1 MSNPGFFVT
10 YAVVQAAVVL
20 LAIRALDP
28 FSRQPFGVVAL
39 VALWGAT
46 GAAILALIG
55 NEAVR
60 SLLSGDARTV
70 FGDALSAPVVEEVAK
85 GLAIVGVVVASRWAL
100 ERMGISLFGGVT
112 DGVVYGAAVGLGFAF
127 TEDFFF
133 FVDRARHQGL
143 EQGAELFLTRRD
155 FFGPA
160 MLHHTLFSA
169 AFGAGIGLA
178 VWATRPVVKAA
189 FVTVGLL
196 VAILMHAVNN
206 GFVELWVVA
215 RHGLGTAADW
225 VNGADVGPDVQ
236 STADTAFAV
245 LSVIDWLYIRRL
257 RRGNPALDT
266 P

>member
-1 MSNPGFFVT
+1 MT

-112 DGVVYGAAVGLGFAF
+112 DGVVYGAAVGLGFEF
-127 TEDFFF
+127 TRTSSSSSI
-133 FVDRARHQGL
+133 VPGTRASSRAPSCFSR
-143 EQGAELFLTRRD
+143 GAIS
-155 FFGPA
+155 FGPA

-225 VNGADVGPDVQ
+225 VNGADVGPDVHGVPL
-236 STADTAFAV
+236 T
-245 LSVIDWLYIRRL
+245 RPL
-257 RRGNPALDT
+257 RSCR
-266 P
+266 